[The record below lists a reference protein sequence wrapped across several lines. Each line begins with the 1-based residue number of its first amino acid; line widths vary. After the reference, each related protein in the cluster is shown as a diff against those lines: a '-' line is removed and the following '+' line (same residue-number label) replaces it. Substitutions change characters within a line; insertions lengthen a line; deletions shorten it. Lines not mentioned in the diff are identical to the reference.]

1 MKNALIIFSTVDGH
15 TKRICEYIADKI
27 KSNYNI
33 ELLSVDNT
41 EKVNLLSYQL
51 IIIGASIR
59 YGKHQPSVYNFIKNN
74 ADKMNSTNNAFF
86 SVSAVARKPGKD
98 SPDTNPYMIKF
109 LNQINWK
116 PQRLAVFSGKIDY
129 KNYDFLNKQI
139 IRFIMWVTKGP
150 TNTSKVY
157 EFTDWAAVDKFSD
170 SLSDK

>member
-15 TKRICEYIADKI
+15 TKKICEYIADKI
-27 KSNYNI
+27 KTNYSI
-33 ELLSVDNT
+33 TLLSIDNT

-59 YGKHQPSVYNFIKNN
+59 YGKHQASVYNFIKNN
-74 ADKMNSTNNAFF
+74 ADKLNSTNNAFF

-109 LNQINWK
+109 LTQINWK
-116 PQRLAVFSGKIDY
+116 PHKLAVFSGKIDY
-129 KNYDFLNKQI
+129 KKYNFVNKQI

-170 SLSDK
+170 ILNHK

>member
-74 ADKMNSTNNAFF
+74 ADKINSTNNAFF

-170 SLSDK
+170 SLHDK

>member
-74 ADKMNSTNNAFF
+74 ADKINTTNNAFF

>member
-74 ADKMNSTNNAFF
+74 ADKINSTNNAFF